1 MGSRLTGLRTA
12 LELRRLD
19 AASPYKPET
28 WQRHLH
34 EAGLQGK
41 YPDLP
46 DGLRFGFSAGIP
58 RIFQTFAP
66 PNHSSITLHS
76 TEFNDI
82 IQTEFQKGRY
92 FGPITRA
99 EVESLIGPF
108 QTSPLSIIPKPGR
121 PGKFRIIQNLSS
133 PHSPRDSITSINSA
147 IDSNQYPCTW
157 GTFSVICLLI
167 RRLPPGSQAAV
178 RDVKEAY
185 RTVPIKP
192 DQWPGLVVRLDEG
205 DSFAIDTRDCFGL
218 ASGGGV
224 YGRLGDAGTQIMRA
238 RGIGPISKWVDDH
251 IFFRILRSHLEEYNL
266 RRRKWAQD
274 IAGNGGELHDGGRL
288 WFKGAVMPDDQ
299 PEEFDEDASF
309 TFCDLS
315 QASERSQSD
324 RLFTYCMADIN
335 ALSDDLGIP
344 WETEKDI
351 PFSDVAPFIGFSWDL
366 TNRTVSLPD
375 SKKEKYL
382 QAIQE
387 WEAKPKHT
395 LDETQKLYGKLLHA
409 CHVVPAGRAYLTNLE
424 AFMGICHDRPFRPHY
439 PPRRTPSDL
448 SWWKERLTQP
458 AVSRPIPGP
467 LPIIDTDAYS
477 DASSEIGIGI
487 TIRGRWRAWRLL
499 PGWKEDGRDI
509 GWAEAVGFWFLVLT
523 LVPSAP
529 RGTHIKVFG
538 DNRGVVEG
546 WWKGRSRN
554 RSTNEVFKH
563 VHALSEEEGV
573 HFHTRY
579 VPSKENPADGP
590 SRGEH
595 YQSSLLLPAIVIP
608 STIRQYVCD
617 FDAPCTP
624 AESHLIRQGKA
635 PTPLPRV
642 DRAYLQQG
650 RAEINH
656 TFEQHAKATFA
667 HTQGWFDV

>member
-315 QASERSQSD
+315 QASER
-324 RLFTYCMADIN
+324 F
-335 ALSDDLGIP
+335 
-344 WETEKDI
+344 
-351 PFSDVAPFIGFSWDL
+351 
-366 TNRTVSLPD
+366 VS
-375 SKKEKYL
+375 
-382 QAIQE
+382 
-387 WEAKPKHT
+387 
-395 LDETQKLYGKLLHA
+395 
-409 CHVVPAGRAYLTNLE
+409 
-424 AFMGICHDRPFRPHY
+424 
-439 PPRRTPSDL
+439 
-448 SWWKERLTQP
+448 
-458 AVSRPIPGP
+458 
-467 LPIIDTDAYS
+467 
-477 DASSEIGIGI
+477 
-487 TIRGRWRAWRLL
+487 
-499 PGWKEDGRDI
+499 
-509 GWAEAVGFWFLVLT
+509 FLVLPPLA
-523 LVPSAP
+523 LVLPLLCCLLTMPQIPVRQAF
-529 RGTHIKVFG
+529 HILHG
-538 DNRGVVEG
+538 GHQR
-546 WWKGRSRN
+546 
-554 RSTNEVFKH
+554 
-563 VHALSEEEGV
+563 
-573 HFHTRY
+573 
-579 VPSKENPADGP
+579 
-590 SRGEH
+590 
-595 YQSSLLLPAIVIP
+595 
-608 STIRQYVCD
+608 
-617 FDAPCTP
+617 
-624 AESHLIRQGKA
+624 LIRRSGN
-635 PTPLPRV
+635 PLG
-642 DRAYLQQG
+642 D
-650 RAEINH
+650 
-656 TFEQHAKATFA
+656 
-667 HTQGWFDV
+667 